1 MFNTIIEEQ
10 RKRLEAHE
18 NEGGNPPG
26 VPGDGQGPDAP
37 PQNQSAGVQGHE
49 PPQALGSGAA
59 PNTPPDVT
67 PPPAPQA
74 GSAEVDALKQQI
86 AVLEGKVQEFQ
97 TLYNRQHGMVAP
109 LQRKVAEQERTIQEL
124 NEKLNAAPNPGQAT
138 PNKPADTTTTPLSTD
153 DPKLQEFMDLYGDM
167 VPGLEAFLKAKL
179 GAVAPPQNHPAL
191 EFAEQQ
197 RQQAERA
204 QMLAAHLAPL
214 YARYPKA
221 AETLRSPQFQAWVE
235 QQPSHTQEAILE
247 RVSHPENFPVS
258 QIISIF
264 DDYSRGGASTA
275 QSSPSPGEMAV
286 ETRRVPT
293 SATPGGKPEA
303 QPLTRERLAF
313 INRALTVDRSL
324 YTPEQLA
331 SLRQEMEQGELASTS
346 AGFGLAPRLDTLTR

>member
-1 MFNTIIEEQ
+1 MSNAIIEEQ

-18 NEGGNPPG
+18 NDGATPPE
-26 VPGDGQGPDAP
+26 VLDGAQGTGAP
-37 PQNQSAGVQGHE
+37 PQNPGTGVQGHE
-49 PPQALGSGAA
+49 PPQANGSGAA
-59 PNTPPDVT
+59 PYTPPDGAT
-67 PPPAPQA
+67 PQV
-74 GSAEVDALKQQI
+74 GTAEAEALKQQI

-124 NEKLNAAPNPGQAT
+124 NERLNASPAPGHAPSGQPT
-138 PNKPADTTTTPLSTD
+138 DTTTTPLSEE

-167 VPGLEAFLKAKL
+167 IPGLEAFMKAKL
-179 GAVAPPQNHPAL
+179 GAPAL
-191 EFAEQQ
+191 EYAEQQ

-204 QMLAAHLAPL
+204 KMLSAHLAPL
-214 YARYPKA
+214 YARYPQA

-247 RVSHPENFPVS
+247 RVSNPENFPVS

-275 QSSPSPGEMAV
+275 QPSPSPGEMAV

-293 SATPGGKPEA
+293 SAMPGGRPEA
-303 QPLTRERLAF
+303 QPLTRDRLAF

-331 SLRQEMEQGELASTS
+331 SLRQEMEQGEHAATT
-346 AGFGLAPRLDTLTR
+346 AGYGLAPRLDTLTR